1 MARFALPKK
10 LAAISF
16 PIHFIGVHLAHLRL
30 RDFRNYARL
39 DADFAPGF
47 HLLLG
52 DNAQGKTNI
61 LESIYL
67 MATLRSFRGVGGAQM
82 VRHGAKGY
90 FAGGNVVGQG
100 GHEIKIYWSAS
111 ERKLALDGQPVK
123 KLTDYLGVLR
133 TVVFCTED
141 LQLVKGAA
149 RARRRFLD
157 LLLAQ
162 TRPDYLPLL
171 QRYMH
176 TVRARNA
183 LLKQRAIDEA
193 ALDSFSQELVKLGD
207 EIIRARRELAPKF
220 SPLARLA
227 YRRISNDAEEL
238 RIEYLPSVKKDF
250 TVELAQSRAR
260 ERTYRSTLVGPH
272 RDDLQLLLHEKSA
285 AHFGSEGQKRTLAIA
300 LKMAQAEFLAG
311 IHGSPPILLIDD
323 VMGELDLKR
332 RSGFLPLLEHAR
344 KASGQVFMTATEE
357 NWPGGLGKDLQ
368 RWQVQA
374 GSLKKI

>member
-1 MARFALPKK
+1 M
-10 LAAISF
+10 
-16 PIHFIGVHLAHLRL
+16 
-30 RDFRNYARL
+30 DFS
-39 DADFAPGF
+39 PGF

-61 LESIYL
+61 LEAIYL

-82 VRHGAKGY
+82 IRHGAKGY
-90 FAGGNVVGQG
+90 FAGGNVMGRG
-100 GHEIKIYWSAS
+100 DHEIKIYWSAR

-123 KLTDYLGVLR
+123 KLTDYFGVLR

-149 RARRRFLD
+149 RSRRRFLD

-162 TRPDYLPLL
+162 TNPGYLPLL

-183 LLKQRAIDEA
+183 LLKNRSVDEA
-193 ALDSFSQELVKLGD
+193 ALGSFSQELVKLGT
-207 EIIRARRELAPKF
+207 EIIRARRELIPKF

-238 RIEYLPSVKKDF
+238 RIEYQPSVKNDF
-250 TVELAQSRAR
+250 AVELAQSRAR

-272 RDDLQLLLHEKSA
+272 RDDLQLLQNEESA
-285 AHFGSEGQKRTLAIA
+285 AQFGSEGQKRTLAIA

-311 IHGSPPILLIDD
+311 IHGSPPVLLIDD
-323 VMGELDLKR
+323 VMGELDVKR
-332 RSGFLPLLEHAR
+332 RSGLLPLLEQAR
-344 KASGQVFMTATEE
+344 KAGGQVFMTCTEE
-357 NWPGGLGKDLQ
+357 NWPSELGKDLQ
-368 RWQVQA
+368 RWEVKK
-374 GSLKKI
+374 GSLGKI